1 MIATRVIARAFSPRT
16 RDLAAAKMADSPTKG
31 AFQADIPADAVEEA
45 LRSVERLT
53 SAPAVAA
60 APAPEVEGAELA
72 VEAGAGDAE
81 GAVPGLRE
89 RALEAQLELSQQ
101 KARETLER
109 LRETHERYLRAVAD
123 LENYKKRAQKERDE
137 ILRYGNEKLLKDLFP
152 VVDGLDRALA
162 ALAGDDPLGKGV
174 RLVRATLEQSLARHG
189 VTSFSAMGQAF
200 DPARHEA
207 LLQVP
212 TAEQPP
218 GMVVMEHA
226 RGFLLNERLAR
237 PAMVGVSAAPPAE
250 QAGAAEGAPAGK
262 ARGDGGEG

>member
-1 MIATRVIARAFSPRT
+1 
-16 RDLAAAKMADSPTKG
+16 MADSPTKG

-45 LRSVERLT
+45 LRSVERL
-53 SAPAVAA
+53 SGAP
-60 APAPEVEGAELA
+60 APAPEAEGAELA
-72 VEAGAGDAE
+72 VEAGAQE
-81 GAVPGLRE
+81 GEAGVPGLRE

-101 KARETLER
+101 KARETLDR
-109 LRETHERYLRAVAD
+109 LKDTHDRYLRAVAD

-162 ALAGDDPLGKGV
+162 ALDGDDPLGKGV
-174 RLVRATLEQSLARHG
+174 RMVRATLEQSLARHG
-189 VTSFSAMGQAF
+189 VTTFSAMGQPF

-218 GMVVMEHA
+218 GVVVMEHA

-237 PAMVGVSAAPPAE
+237 PAMVGVSSAPPAE
-250 QAGAAEGAPAGK
+250 RTGAGEGAPDGK